1 MSIVIYTYS
10 DPYRL
15 KEEPY
20 WDEIKVC
27 PYFCAAQTL
36 VNGLKYLHGEDF
48 AQGRVT
54 TVKNFLEEL
63 FPHWQSTACRIK
75 QHAAIDRAIAE
86 GVSSDLGAEEQEK
99 IRAALL
105 WNREEVMES
114 IRVMFELGV
123 DVEEIREDMLTPAQ
137 KIIVAL
143 FKRLSAEDGQGFAFP
158 SDVDEMRVDEALLR
172 TMREASHQKLDCS
185 RIPMDHIVIHG
196 VHQFTPIMLR
206 AIETVAEHKK
216 VILLFHYQQQY
227 QNIYQTWVDIYTSF
241 DCPMTNFGGKEFRPS
256 LQHPISYIG
265 NLLADKIGRLVDGN
279 VVDVLQDSD
288 FEIIEFDNMTEFA
301 GYAADVFE
309 NAAKS
314 NPANPMAMMQEQ
326 IYAADSSVNEILK
339 IYFPEQFGERQF
351 LNYPPGRFFLAIA
364 NMWDIADN
372 TMVIRDV
379 QDIRECLAAGI
390 LKEEYPGQLSTIWG
404 RTAALFEGCTSI
416 EEMLSRLSRLRKNK
430 RYLTDAVKKEYV
442 RHISYCNVSRDEIA
456 KLEKALAELTEL
468 AAYFYEDFEK
478 QPHNFRSFYKKLKA
492 YLQSDVLEAHD
503 LGEELDDILRRVLD
517 RLEEVENIEESASF
531 ACLKA
536 TMSIYLAQEAKRG
549 KSAQWIV
556 RNFEQIDGDI
566 LRSLN
571 EKVHGEPAVY
581 HFACLTDEEIDAVG
595 RSDFPWP
602 LTDTFF
608 EAAQEPVDW
617 KHQVYVK
624 ARKEYKNYKRYA
636 LLYGLA
642 FNRAKFKLSYVK
654 RDGDKEREPYHLLKI
669 LGVKKRTYEDS
680 RKRPWLED
688 VSKIQTAG
696 VPLKKYDEYDY
707 FRYKICRY
715 KFLLESVIEGTTVY
729 KEPFLLMK
737 YFEVILENQARERL
751 EGMARSEIALAECL
765 NEEFEGMKTYFPFV
779 SGMSRRDIVNKVK
792 GRMMDA
798 QGKMFPKI
806 TSKVRQYMMIREL
819 FIYKKL
825 SDEKNHR
832 EDILRDKF
840 ADVSEEKIAETLSE
854 ATLQK
859 RFRKSPHLWCKYC
872 ANHGICAAF
881 YAKREK

>member
-20 WDEIKVC
+20 WDEIKAC

-36 VNGLKYLHGEDF
+36 VNGLKYLYREDF
-48 AQGRVT
+48 VQGRVT

-63 FPHWQSTACRIK
+63 FPHWQSAACRIK

-86 GVSSDLGAEEQEK
+86 GVSSGLGAEEQEK
-99 IRAALL
+99 VRAALL

-123 DVEEIREDMLTPAQ
+123 DVEEIRADMLTPAQ
-137 KIIVAL
+137 KVIVAL
-143 FKRLSAEDGQGFAFP
+143 FKRLSAEEGQGFAFP
-158 SDVDEMRVDEALLR
+158 SDVDETGVDEALLR

-185 RIPMDHIVIHG
+185 RIPLDRIVIHG

-351 LNYPPGRFFLAIA
+351 LNYPLGRFFLAIA

-372 TMVIRDV
+372 TTVIRDV

-416 EEMLSRLSRLRKNK
+416 KEMLSRLSRLRKNK

-442 RHISYCNVSRDEIA
+442 RHISYYNVSRDEIA
-456 KLEKALAELTEL
+456 KLEKALTELTEL

-492 YLQSDVLEAHD
+492 YLQSDVLDAHD

-669 LGVKKRTYEDS
+669 LGVKKCTYEDS

-688 VSKIQTAG
+688 VSKIQAAG

-715 KFLLESVIEGTTVY
+715 KFLLESIIEGTTVY

-737 YFEVILENQARERL
+737 YLEVILENQARERL
-751 EGMARSEIALAECL
+751 ERMARSEIALAECL

-792 GRMMDA
+792 GRMMDV
-798 QGKMFPKI
+798 QEKMFPKV
-806 TSKVRQYMMIREL
+806 TPKVRQYMMIREL

-825 SDEKNHR
+825 SDEKDHR
-832 EDILRDKF
+832 EDILQGKF

-854 ATLQK
+854 AALQK
-859 RFRKSPHLWCKYC
+859 RFQKSPHLWCKYC
-872 ANHGICAAF
+872 ANHGICAAC